1 MKRIVLAIT
10 GASGTRYGRRL
21 LQVLTRHPAAL
32 AEPVVVDLVVS
43 SGARLVLSVEE
54 SIDVGDAG
62 QPVDPARLL
71 ADQVDLVDLGGPEP
85 GGPEPGSVLA
95 AGAVTVHDP
104 SNLAAPIA
112 SGSTL
117 VDAMVIL
124 PCSMATLGAVA
135 SGAGRNL
142 IHRAADVTLK
152 ERRPLVLCP
161 RETPVSVIHLRNM
174 VRLAEAGACI
184 LPCAPGFTHRP
195 TNLAELVDG
204 LVMRVCDQL
213 GLHIPLCPRWDG

>member
-1 MKRIVLAIT
+1 M
-10 GASGTRYGRRL
+10 
-21 LQVLTRHPAAL
+21 
-32 AEPVVVDLVVS
+32 
-43 SGARLVLSVEE
+43 
-54 SIDVGDAG
+54 
-62 QPVDPARLL
+62 
-71 ADQVDLVDLGGPEP
+71 
-85 GGPEPGSVLA
+85 
-95 AGAVTVHDP
+95 TVHDP

-112 SGSTL
+112 SGSAL
-117 VDAMVIL
+117 FDAMVIL

-142 IHRAADVTLK
+142 IHRAADVALK

-184 LPCAPGFTHRP
+184 LPCSPGFSHRP
-195 TNLAELVDG
+195 TDLSALVDG

-213 GLHIPLCPRWDG
+213 GLHIPLRPRWDG